1 MSVHDTIR
9 RASRG
14 GLDLNVRDGQLYAHL
29 RNPVADDLL
38 ATVRDQKPAIIAA
51 LTTLATGAGYRVA
64 LARSAPLTPDD
75 LTGNE
80 RHEAETLAGEL
91 SITGGLGQFVLD
103 YRHTWNQLSDHD
115 RVAAALCWQLTVSH
129 PITES
134 EAA

>member
-1 MSVHDTIR
+1 MSVHAIIR
-9 RASRG
+9 RASLA

-51 LTTLATGAGYRVA
+51 LTTLATGTGYRVA
-64 LARSAPLTPDD
+64 LARCDPLTPDD

-80 RHEAETLAGEL
+80 RTDAETLAGEL
-91 SITGGLGQFVLD
+91 SITGGLGQFVVD

-115 RVAAALCWQLTVSH
+115 RVAAALCWQLTGSELQ
-129 PITES
+129 TES